1 MFKTKRIKHK
11 TKALN
16 NTAKQKTKLNG
27 DNMLQKD
34 EYLIANIPDYTFG
47 LIYRLQ
53 YVNIYMVSYLCSTAA
68 TIKPCDASSQHTV
81 VLHVR
86 FPPIP

>member
-11 TKALN
+11 TKALD

-47 LIYRLQ
+47 
-53 YVNIYMVSYLCSTAA
+53 
-68 TIKPCDASSQHTV
+68 
-81 VLHVR
+81 
-86 FPPIP
+86 